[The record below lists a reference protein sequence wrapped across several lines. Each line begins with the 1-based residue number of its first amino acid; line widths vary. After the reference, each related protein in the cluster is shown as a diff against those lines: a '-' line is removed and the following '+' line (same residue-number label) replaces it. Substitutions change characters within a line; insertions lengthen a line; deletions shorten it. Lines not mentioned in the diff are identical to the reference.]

1 MNAQTPN
8 VVDILYGEFQ
18 DIMSNLDQAEISLRL
33 TAEDAFRKNL
43 LLAASSYF
51 EHEIKECVV
60 SMIGR
65 NCRCDVVVE
74 FVRNKAIERQFHTY
88 FQWGSHNAN
97 SFFGLF
103 GKGFKDY
110 MDKRV
115 KEDEEYEQAVR
126 AFLELGN
133 DRNRLVHQNF
143 GIFTLE
149 KTSEEIF
156 AYYKKACLFV
166 ASLGP
171 SFDDYLQSTF

>member
-1 MNAQTPN
+1 MSAQTPT

-18 DIMSNLDQAEISLRL
+18 DIMSNLGQTEVSLRL
-33 TAEDAFRKNL
+33 TVEDAFRKNL

-51 EHEIKECVV
+51 EHEIKKCVV
-60 SMIGR
+60 SMIER

-88 FQWGSHNAN
+88 FDWDSRNAN
-97 SFFGLF
+97 RFFGLF
-103 GKGFKDY
+103 GEEFKSY
-110 MDKRV
+110 MTKRV
-115 KEDEEYEQAVR
+115 KEDDEYEQAVR

-143 GIFTLE
+143 GTFILE

-156 AYYKKACLFV
+156 AAYEKECLFV
-166 ASLGP
+166 ESLGP